1 MIHFFGDSFT
11 YCQGCTSDHE
21 YYKKTYNGTQKT
33 WVELISEHIGDDFIN
48 NGISGVGNQRIFDS
62 IIENLYNIQEN
73 DIVFLSRAS
82 DTRFMV
88 PNDNGS
94 HDQII
99 INLLLDLDYKY
110 KYWNED
116 AHIAVREYF
125 KKIIVPYLPA
135 VTGRFDD
142 IFFFFKKYFKSRNIK
157 VVEWNVDEHT
167 LTEDGRAKYS
177 IISDEHPEIDD
188 SHWSWKGHIEFF
200 EYIKDKL

>member
-62 IIENLYNIQEN
+62 IIENLYNIKEN

-157 VVEWNVDEHT
+157 VVEWKVDEHT

-177 IISDEHPEIDD
+177 IISDEHPEIND
-188 SHWSWKGHIEFF
+188 SHWSWKGHREFF
-200 EYIKDKL
+200 EFIKDNL

>member
-11 YCQGCTSDHE
+11 YCQGCTIEHE
-21 YYKKTYNGTQKT
+21 YYQKTYDGTQKT
-33 WVELISEHIGDDFIN
+33 WVELISQYIGDDFIN
-48 NGISGVGNQRIFDS
+48 NGLSGVGNQRIFDC
-62 IIENLYNIQEN
+62 IIENLYNIKEN

-82 DTRFMV
+82 DTRFMA

-94 HDQII
+94 FDQII

-116 AHIAVREYF
+116 AHTAVREYF

-135 VTGRFDD
+135 ITGRFDD
-142 IFFFFKKYFKSRNIK
+142 IFYFFKKYFESRNIK
-157 VVEWNVDEHT
+157 LVEWKVDEHT

-177 IISDEHPEIDD
+177 IISDEYPDIND
-188 SHWSWKGHIEFF
+188 SHWSWAGHLEFYN
-200 EYIKDKL
+200 YIKQLI